1 MNKYKENLQSKL
13 QEMEEETDIN
23 KDWQDLK

>member
-1 MNKYKENLQSKL
+1 MNKYQENLQSKL

-23 KDWQDLK
+23 QDWQDLK